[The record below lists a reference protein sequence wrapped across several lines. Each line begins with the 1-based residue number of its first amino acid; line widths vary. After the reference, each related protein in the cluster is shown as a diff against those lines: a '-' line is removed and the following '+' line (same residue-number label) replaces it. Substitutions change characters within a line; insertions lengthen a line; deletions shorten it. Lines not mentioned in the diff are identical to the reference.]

1 MAQAGDMRTAG
12 RVTAAVTALVTF
24 AAVLLAFAAPALANA
39 DAVRS
44 RIHARVAVIMDDAV
58 RDGLYS
64 TAQETYVVGAIL
76 PSSVDPK
83 DLPPPIERAT
93 ENAFWD
99 ILTETTGYTEGQ
111 IRTWLG
117 NGSTLER
124 IAGSEQEALRMDLYR
139 WLSRPV
145 VQAQAEGRIDK
156 DESADLRDDISRAV
170 YRLMGQQGGGDRPV
184 NPIPRQEPVSRL
196 N

>member
-1 MAQAGDMRTAG
+1 MRTARRPAG
-12 RVTAAVTALVTF
+12 RVTAAVTAIVTF
-24 AAVLLAFAAPALANA
+24 AGVLFAIAAPALANA
-39 DAVRS
+39 DVVRS

-64 TAQETYVVGAIL
+64 SSQETYVVVAIL
-76 PSSVDPK
+76 PASVDPK
-83 DLPPPIERAT
+83 DLPPPVERAT

-99 ILTETTGYTEGQ
+99 ILTKTTGYTEGQ

-124 IAGSEQEALRMDLYR
+124 IAGSEQDALRMDLYR

-184 NPIPRQEPVSRL
+184 NPVPRQEPVSRL

>member
-1 MAQAGDMRTAG
+1 MSSTGRARTRLA
-12 RVTAAVTALVTF
+12 AAVTAVVTL
-24 AAVLLAFAAPALANA
+24 AGVLLATAAPALANA
-39 DAVRS
+39 EALRA
-44 RIHARVAVIMDDAV
+44 RIHARVAVVMDDAV
-58 RDGLYS
+58 RAGLYS
-64 TAQETYVVGAIL
+64 PSQETYVVGAIL
-76 PSSVDPK
+76 PASVDPK
-83 DLPPPIERAT
+83 DLPPPVERAT

-124 IAGSEQEALRMDLYR
+124 IAGSDSDALRMDLYR

-156 DESADLRDDISRAV
+156 DDSADLRDDISRAV

-184 NPIPRQEPVSRL
+184 NPVPRSNPVPQV